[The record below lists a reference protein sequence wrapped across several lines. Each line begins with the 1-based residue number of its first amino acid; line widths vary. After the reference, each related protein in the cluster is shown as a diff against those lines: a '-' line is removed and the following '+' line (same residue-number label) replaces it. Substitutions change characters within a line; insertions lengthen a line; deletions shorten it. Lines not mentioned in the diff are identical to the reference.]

1 MPWAWGAYSACCISA
16 ASALTPTGRAC
27 CLSQYC
33 MTIAML
39 AAPQPS
45 FSCFT
50 NGTSSQMPE
59 GSAAKTTPA
68 KSVPPT
74 HSINTRIRITRDMGS
89 LSAHRDNNQNQ
100 RGDDDQDDNQVPV
113 AQVA

>member
-50 NGTSSQMPE
+50 NGTLSQMPE
-59 GSAAKTTPA
+59 APAARSEEHTSELQSQFHLVCRLLLEKKKT
-68 KSVPPT
+68 KST
-74 HSINTRIRITRDMGS
+74 HQYTK
-89 LSAHRDNNQNQ
+89 HPQ
-100 RGDDDQDDNQVPV
+100 R
-113 AQVA
+113 